1 MSLLLPLAVLSLALH
16 LVLHLV
22 LLVRYAAEA
31 TLSIPCLISAILL
44 AIKRDNFRVRQGP
57 RFVRI
62 LTIAE
67 TSLC

>member
-1 MSLLLPLAVLSLALH
+1 MSRLLPLAILSRAEH
-16 LVLHLV
+16 FV
-22 LLVRYAAEA
+22 LLLRYAAEA
-31 TLSIPCLISAILL
+31 TLSIPCLILVILL
-44 AIKRDNFRVRQGP
+44 VIKWDNDKVRQSH